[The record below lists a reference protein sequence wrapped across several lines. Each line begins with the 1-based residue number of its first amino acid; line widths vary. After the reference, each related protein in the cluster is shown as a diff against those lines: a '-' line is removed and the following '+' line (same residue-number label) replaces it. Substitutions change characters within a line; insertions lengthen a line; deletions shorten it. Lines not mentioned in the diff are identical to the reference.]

1 MSPLRNHHT
10 TLRFAIIGVIVL
22 SMLIP
27 LAMVDGVTEERQQ
40 YFDATVRDIATA
52 WGEAQTLAGP
62 FLVIPEIHR
71 HQVKQKNGELV
82 WRERTVDR
90 IYLPQDLKLKVVIE
104 HQTRRRSIY
113 EVPVYQARIEASGQ
127 FAALDPAEEN
137 LEHLERT
144 PVTRRLDATRVV
156 LGISHTQAISSVSP
170 LKTGEES
177 VSFRAGTGQSWL
189 GSGVHAPLASLTP
202 GKSIPFELN
211 LDLKGT
217 GQFSFTPVG
226 DATAVQ
232 MASSWPHPS
241 FSGRY
246 LPDRY
251 AIDPQGFTAEW
262 RVHEL
267 ARNLPG
273 SWLADA
279 AEISISEGSA
289 SVAMFQPLT
298 GYRMVDRAIKY
309 GLLFVA
315 LTFLAFVCFELTTG
329 IRFHAVQYGVIG
341 SALVL
346 FYLALLSLSEHL
358 DFTTSYI
365 IATALLTGTIS
376 WYLWVMARRT
386 SLCLWIACILVAL
399 YFTLFVLLRLEA
411 YALLAGSA
419 ALFLGL
425 FALMYTTRTLTEP
438 AVEPVTA

>member
-1 MSPLRNHHT
+1 MAPIRNNQT

-27 LAMVDGVTEERQQ
+27 LALVDGVTEERQQ

-62 FLVIPEIHR
+62 FLVVPEVHR
-71 HQVKQKNGELV
+71 HQVKQKNGNLV
-82 WRERTVDR
+82 WRERSIDR
-90 IYLPQDLKLKVVIE
+90 IYLPQNLQVKVALE

-113 EVPVYQARIEASGQ
+113 EVPVYQANIKASGR
-127 FAALDPAEEN
+127 FPALDAAPEPAE
-137 LEHLERT
+137 HDG
-144 PVTRRLDATRVV
+144 PSKVTRRLDAARVV
-156 LGISHTQAISSVSP
+156 MGISHTQAISSASP
-170 LKTGEES
+170 LKTGDES
-177 VSFRAGTGQSWL
+177 VPLRAGTGQPWL
-189 GSGVHAPLASLTP
+189 GSGIHAPLDGLTP
-202 GKSIPFELN
+202 GNPIPFDLAM
-211 LDLKGT
+211 DLKGT

-226 DATAVQ
+226 DATDVR
-232 MASSWPHPS
+232 MTSSWPHPS

-251 AIDPQGFTAEW
+251 AIEAQGFTAEW
-262 RVHEL
+262 QVHEL
-267 ARNLPG
+267 ARDLPG
-273 SWLADA
+273 NWLAGSQ
-279 AEISISEGSA
+279 EISMSSSSA

-358 DFTTSYI
+358 DFTASYI
-365 IATALLTGTIS
+365 IATAILTGTIS

-386 SLCLWIACILVAL
+386 SLCLWISCILVAL
-399 YFTLFVLLRLEA
+399 YLTLFVLLRLEA
-411 YALLAGSA
+411 YALLAGTA

-425 FALMYTTRTLTEP
+425 FALMYTTRTLT
-438 AVEPVTA
+438 ASVDEPVTA